1 MEAAGGG
8 EGPAVREQDRFLPIA
23 NVIRIM
29 RRVLPAHAK
38 IADDAKET
46 IQECLS
52 EYISFVTSEAN
63 ERCKQEQRKIIT
75 AEDLLWA
82 MSQLGFDDYLQPL
95 TLYLQRYREAEG
107 GSIHRDA
114 LLTPLK
120 RAASDAGLFSY
131 PTPPPQPPAYQHHQ
145 NLPFFYQPH
154 PPAHPPPAAFFPT
167 SGGQSGSAVTPG
179 EEETMPGR
187 SDEAESSQARAYQG
201 PPKDG
206 FQPFAPYK

>member
-1 MEAAGGG
+1 MHTRRYLHYGIFQTLRLELHPSLLYLFLSGNGRSSNTEEENG
-8 EGPAVREQDRFLPIA
+8 EKSAVREQDRFLPIA

-95 TLYLQRYREAEG
+95 SLYLQRYRESEG
-107 GSIHRDA
+107 GSYHRDSFFN
-114 LLTPLK
+114 PLK
-120 RAASDAGLFSY
+120 KAASDASL
-131 PTPPPQPPAYQHHQ
+131 YQRHVG
-145 NLPFFYQPH
+145 LPFFHQSH
-154 PPAHPPPAAFFPT
+154 ASFFPV
-167 SGGQSGSAVTPG
+167 GSEAEQVRERNNGAG
-179 EEETMPGR
+179 EETT
-187 SDEAESSQARAYQG
+187 QA
-201 PPKDG
+201 
-206 FQPFAPYK
+206 FARYK